1 MRQHAVKFHDGG
13 NRRKIAD
20 SRLSTADQRA
30 PFLRGY
36 LRHARSVARV
46 CAVLVPLGLHA
57 CTPDTSTSIHIAP
70 SAEAHASDVY
80 MAVDRLNALI
90 GEPRFWATEA
100 PDGDRLDGAV
110 VIRGVDRLGCEP
122 GAANCADI
130 ARTYRTMRGIVIGLT
145 DDVNVQVIAHELGHA
160 AGLYHSDGPNNLMYP
175 YAAAG
180 GWELTDEQLDVLR

>member
-1 MRQHAVKFHDGG
+1 MSLCTVTGG
-13 NRRKIAD
+13 VTSEGIPVRTLLILVA
-20 SRLSTADQRA
+20 LCTANA
-30 PFLRGY
+30 CY
-36 LRHARSVARV
+36 LPYDV
-46 CAVLVPLGLHA
+46 CHHV
-57 CTPDTSTSIHIAP
+57 SIAP
-70 SAEAHASDVY
+70 SARSLAASIF